1 MARRVLA
8 YILTGIAI
16 VVASDASLSAQAVPP
31 TGSLHEP
38 FDDLL
43 DLYVR
48 DGLVYYQALGA
59 DRGKLNRYVASLDT
73 PDVAAAYPQWDQHE
87 RAAFWLNAY
96 NAFVLKTVID
106 HYPIRGRA
114 PAYPS
119 SSIRQIPGAF
129 ETLSHRAAGRSVTLD
144 AIEKTVLQEFRDP
157 RLYLALG
164 RGAIGS
170 PRLRSEAFTGNRLE
184 EQLRR
189 VTAECPTRSECI
201 LVDATA
207 NRISVTPAVGWHETE
222 FVAAYATSDAGFAG
236 RSSIERAVL
245 TLILPNLLATER
257 NFLDKN
263 EFRVTYSEFDWSLN
277 ELTGRT
283 R

>member
-1 MARRVLA
+1 MVRRWAGLLA
-8 YILTGIAI
+8 AVITI
-16 VVASDASLSAQAVPP
+16 VASPLLCLSAQTVSPVDP
-31 TGSLHEP
+31 LHRP

-48 DGLVYYQALGA
+48 DGLVYYQALRA
-59 DRGKLNRYVASLDT
+59 DRGKLDRYVASLDT
-73 PDVAAAYPQWDQHE
+73 PDVVAAYEGWNKDQ

-96 NAFVLKTVID
+96 NALILKTVVD

-114 PAYPS
+114 SEYPS

-129 ETLSHRAAGRSVTLD
+129 ESLPHRAAGRSVTLD
-144 AIEKTVLQEFRDP
+144 AIEKTVLAQFHDP

-170 PRLRSEAFTGNRLE
+170 PRLRSEAFGGDRLDA
-184 EQLRR
+184 QLTN
-189 VTAECPTRSECI
+189 VAAECPTRSECI
-201 LVDATA
+201 LVNQTA
-207 NRISVTPAVGWHETE
+207 NQISVTPVVGWHEAE
-222 FVAAYATSDAGFAG
+222 FIAAHAGTDGGFLN
-236 RSSIERAVL
+236 RSPIERAVL
-245 TLILPNLLATER
+245 AFILPNLLTTER

-263 EFRVTYSEFDWSLN
+263 GFRVTYSEFDWTLN
-277 ELTGRT
+277 DLTART